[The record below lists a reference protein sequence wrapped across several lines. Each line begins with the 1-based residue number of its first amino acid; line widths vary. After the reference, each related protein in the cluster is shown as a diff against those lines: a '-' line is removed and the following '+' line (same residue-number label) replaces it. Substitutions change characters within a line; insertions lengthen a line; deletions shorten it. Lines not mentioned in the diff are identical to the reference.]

1 MSAIA
6 PPYPPFSD
14 RDGAPLEAGYIWIG
28 VENLNAITDP
38 VAVYWDAALT
48 QPAAQPIRTQGGYP
62 VNNGTPARLYTQ
74 AAYSILVQDR
84 NGVTVYNSAS
94 GNTDINVILGV
105 SQWLTVTGT
114 DALVG
119 SSPISA
125 GSYAAGQTFRFTS
138 AGANTGAVT
147 LNVNGLGVKS
157 VTKNG
162 ATALA
167 AGDIPAS
174 AVVTVTYDGARFQ
187 LSSIASA
194 VEFVSR
200 QTVGAV
206 SAIDFTIPS
215 GYTDFEVSWSLSFSV
230 DAQLLLRSSVDG
242 TTFPSGAS
250 DYSTAYIFN
259 SGASGSN
266 IASNASGSI
275 IASPV
280 ADAASAGTGSFR
292 LHTANGFRVQGATSL
307 ILNAAGAQWEQGVAA
322 GVRNVGT
329 VPLAFRIL
337 PSSGTVT
344 GTVTLRGLR

>member
-1 MSAIA
+1 MSNYTKATNFATKDALPSGNPLKIVRGTEIDAEFNAIA
-6 PPYPPFSD
+6 TAIATKPDTTTTPS
-14 RDGAPLEAGYIWIG
+14 A
-28 VENLNAITDP
+28 NLPMGGFKHTN
-38 VAVYWDAALT
+38 VAVASATTDYLRADQEQNSSLQYLT
-48 QPAAQPIRTQGGYP
+48 SVSGTNTITASASIAPAA
-62 VNNGTPARLYTQ
+62 
-74 AAYSILVQDR
+74 
-84 NGVTVYNSAS
+84 
-94 GNTDINVILGV
+94 
-105 SQWLTVTGT
+105 
-114 DALVG
+114 
-119 SSPISA
+119 
-125 GSYAAGQTFRFTS
+125 YAAGQTFRFTS

-157 VTKNG
+157 ITKNG

-280 ADAASAGTGSFR
+280 ADAASVGTGSFR